1 MPRHRHRQSLWPH
14 GGMRPVQCSLTSDL
28 DQAKVRV
35 EVAEVI
41 RIGRHDLLATA
52 VCADNDVSIDD
63 VGRSTRREQP
73 AGARCVHAVERDD
86 LCCRLA
92 HQLGEANLTFGSTD
106 CLRQCGGRHGDPA
119 PNLRRPDP
127 SRLPSMDRRCHPPV
141 LIQRGLLR
149 ITLES
154 SSTPPSPPSSA
165 PGGSKRCTSRDRRWR
180 ASFGTYGSTPIMTST
195 FDASSAGKGSSRLP
209 SYTTTSFR
217 RAQLAA
223 RGSISVATPGPR
235 DVQTARSWLW
245 LRSPYRCRRPTPWTA
260 TASPPGE
267 RGTRTATGV
276 RTHRARWPR
285 PGRRSSRYQ

>member
-1 MPRHRHRQSLWPH
+1 MTLLPVSAAPILLVCRQWTAGASAGLDPTRTPADHPRKQ
-14 GGMRPVQCSLTSDL
+14 L
-28 DQAKVRV
+28 DAT
-35 EVAEVI
+35 
-41 RIGRHDLLATA
+41 LTA
-52 VCADNDVSIDD
+52 VKCA
-63 VGRSTRREQP
+63 R
-73 AGARCVHAVERDD
+73 
-86 LCCRLA
+86 
-92 HQLGEANLTFGSTD
+92 
-106 CLRQCGGRHGDPA
+106 
-119 PNLRRPDP
+119 
-127 SRLPSMDRRCHPPV
+127 
-141 LIQRGLLR
+141 
-149 ITLES
+149 
-154 SSTPPSPPSSA
+154 
-165 PGGSKRCTSRDRRWR
+165 GSKRCTSRGRSWR

-285 PGRRSSRYQ
+285 PGRRNSRYQ